1 MSRRVILAG
10 LCGTVFAVAF
20 DFSQISRAQAQA
32 VASADDCWISVATG
46 RSVETVPLSV
56 AGHYRHDFKFVSDA
70 AKKGEVSI
78 PGVGSFSR
86 NPDGSWISVATGRSV
101 ETVPLSV
108 AGHYRHDFKFVSDA
122 AKKGE
127 VSIPGVGSFS
137 RVPCPPPSTVSGGTQ
152 VGMSGGYFGGE
163 IIKNGARVKSKETSA
178 ATGAVTNQFS
188 DDGDPIGGGVVAGW
202 NFALANNW
210 IVGPFASFDW
220 LRQTVNHTF
229 PAGFY
234 LGTTTNWIAN
244 LGGRAGYLV
253 TPDWQI
259 YGLAGA
265 AWLNESLNINFP
277 AGFSTK
283 NATVP
288 GFTLGLGTE
297 YQPASWAVAGHPISL
312 FAQYQHTWYADATF
326 TMPTPASPG
335 FNYAFRRDDDTLK
348 VGVIVHL
355 SPPAPPP
362 PPLIHK

>member
-1 MSRRVILAG
+1 MSRRSVLAG
-10 LCGTVFAVAF
+10 LCISWLSLAF
-20 DFSQISRAQAQA
+20 GVTQPANAA
-32 VASADDCWISVATG
+32 DCWINVATG
-46 RSVETVPLSV
+46 ERLGTLPIVLVYSPANRGGLTLAVKT
-56 AGHYRHDFKFVSDA
+56 
-70 AKKGEVSI
+70 GEFSI
-78 PGVGSFSR
+78 PGGISGVRTS
-86 NPDGSWISVATGRSV
+86 DGSWINVATGERLGTLPIVLVYSPANRGGLTLAV
-101 ETVPLSV
+101 KT
-108 AGHYRHDFKFVSDA
+108 
-122 AKKGE
+122 GE
-127 VSIPGVGSFS
+127 FSIPGGISGV
-137 RVPCPPPSTVSGGTQ
+137 RVPCPPPSIVPDRTQ
-152 VGMSGGYFGGE
+152 TLWYGGYFGGE

-210 IVGPFASFDW
+210 IVGPFASFDG
-220 LRQTVNHTF
+220 LRQTINHTF

-234 LGTTTNWIAN
+234 LGTTTHWIAN

-253 TPDWQI
+253 TPDWQV

-326 TMPTPASPG
+326 NMPTPASPG

-362 PPLIHK
+362 PPPLIHK